1 VTALQQTTIKQF
13 NEPTIQ
19 QNMTLLQIQE
29 AVNDL
34 GTAAAE
40 TAVQTEKLSAFELAT
55 KGGWIMIVLAVLSII
70 AVYIF
75 IERYIAVSRATKY
88 DASFMDRI
96 REYMKDGKL
105 DSAKALCRGNSTPIS
120 RMIEKGL
127 SRIGRP
133 LSDINSAIENEG
145 NIEVAQLERGVNILA
160 MIASAAPMIGFLGTV
175 IGMIRAFYDMSM
187 AGNNLDITTLSN
199 GIYTAMVTTVG
210 GLIVGIIAYFF
221 HAILSTKI
229 QKVVNLLEAKAT
241 EFMDVL
247 NEPA

>member
-1 VTALQQTTIKQF
+1 M
-13 NEPTIQ
+13 N
-19 QNMTLLQIQE
+19 LLQIQE

-40 TAVQTEKLSAFELAT
+40 TVTQPDKLSAFELAT
-55 KGGWIMIVLAVLSII
+55 KGGWIMVLLAVLSII

-75 IERYIAVSRATKY
+75 IERYIVVSRATKY

-133 LSDINSAIENEG
+133 LGDINSAIENTG
-145 NIEVAQLERGVNILA
+145 NLEVAQLERGVSILA

-210 GLIVGIIAYFF
+210 GLSVGIIAYFF
-221 HAILSTKI
+221 HAILSTRI
-229 QKVVNLLEAKAT
+229 QKVVTLLEAKAT

>member
-1 VTALQQTTIKQF
+1 M
-13 NEPTIQ
+13 N
-19 QNMTLLQIQE
+19 LLQIQQ
-29 AVNDL
+29 AANDI
-34 GTAAAE
+34 GATAAE
-40 TAVQTEKLSAFELAT
+40 TATEPIKLSALELAT
-55 KGGWIMIVLAVLSII
+55 KGGWIMILLAVLSII

-75 IERYIAVSRATKY
+75 IERYIAISRATKY
-88 DASFMDRI
+88 DNGFMERI

-120 RMIEKGL
+120 RMIEKG
-127 SRIGRP
+127 I
-133 LSDINSAIENEG
+133 SAIENVG
-145 NIEVAQLERGVNILA
+145 NLEVAQLERGVSILA

-175 IGMIRAFYDMSM
+175 TGMIRAFYNMSM
-187 AGNNLDITTLSN
+187 AGNNIDIELLSS
-199 GIYTAMVTTVG
+199 GIYEAMVTTVG

-221 HAILSTKI
+221 HAIISTKI

>member
-1 VTALQQTTIKQF
+1 
-13 NEPTIQ
+13 
-19 QNMTLLQIQE
+19 
-29 AVNDL
+29 
-34 GTAAAE
+34 
-40 TAVQTEKLSAFELAT
+40 
-55 KGGWIMIVLAVLSII
+55 MILLAVLSII

-75 IERYIAVSRATKY
+75 IERYIVVSRATKY

-133 LSDINSAIENEG
+133 LGDINSTIENVG
-145 NIEVAQLERGVNILA
+145 NLEVAQLERGVSILA

>member
-1 VTALQQTTIKQF
+1 M
-13 NEPTIQ
+13 N
-19 QNMTLLQIQE
+19 LLQIQE
-29 AVNDL
+29 AVNNL
-34 GTAAAE
+34 GTAVAE
-40 TAVQTEKLSAFELAT
+40 TAVQTEKLSAFELAI

-75 IERYIAVSRATKY
+75 IERYIVVSRATKY

-120 RMIEKGL
+120 RMIDKGL

-133 LSDINSAIENEG
+133 LGDINSAIENEG
-145 NIEVAQLERGVNILA
+145 NIEVAQLERGVSILA

>member
-1 VTALQQTTIKQF
+1 M
-13 NEPTIQ
+13 N
-19 QNMTLLQIQE
+19 LLQIQQ
-29 AVNDL
+29 AANDI
-34 GTAAAE
+34 GATAAE
-40 TAVQTEKLSAFELAT
+40 TATEPIKLSALELAT
-55 KGGWIMIVLAVLSII
+55 KGGWIMILLAVLSII

-88 DASFMDRI
+88 DNGFMERI

-120 RMIEKGL
+120 RMIEKGI

-133 LSDINSAIENEG
+133 LGDINSAIENVG
-145 NIEVAQLERGVNILA
+145 NLEVAQLERGVNILA

-175 IGMIRAFYDMSM
+175 IGMIHAFYDMSM

-221 HAILSTKI
+221 HAIISTKI

>member
-1 VTALQQTTIKQF
+1 MYGCHSVTAQQPTINDQQF
-13 NEPTIQ
+13 NN
-19 QNMTLLQIQE
+19 NMNLLQIQE

-34 GTAAAE
+34 GAAAAE
-40 TAVQTEKLSAFELAT
+40 TAAQPTKFKLSILELAT
-55 KGGWIMIVLAVLSII
+55 KGGWIMILLAVLSII

-75 IERYIAVSRATKY
+75 IERYIAVS
-88 DASFMDRI
+88 RI

-133 LSDINSAIENEG
+133 LGDINSAIENVG
-145 NIEVAQLERGVNILA
+145 NLEVAQLERGVSILA

-175 IGMIRAFYDMSM
+175 TGMIRAFYNMSM
-187 AGNNLDITTLSN
+187 AGNNIDISLLSS
-199 GIYTAMVTTVG
+199 GIYEAMVTTVG
-210 GLIVGIIAYFF
+210 GLIVGIFAYFF
-221 HAILSTKI
+221 HAILSSKI

>member
-1 VTALQQTTIKQF
+1 
-13 NEPTIQ
+13 
-19 QNMTLLQIQE
+19 
-29 AVNDL
+29 
-34 GTAAAE
+34 
-40 TAVQTEKLSAFELAT
+40 
-55 KGGWIMIVLAVLSII
+55 
-70 AVYIF
+70 
-75 IERYIAVSRATKY
+75 
-88 DASFMDRI
+88 MDRI

-133 LSDINSAIENEG
+133 LGDINSAIENEG
-145 NIEVAQLERGVNILA
+145 NIEVAQLERGVSILA

-187 AGNNLDITTLSN
+187 AGNNLDITTLSS

>member
-1 VTALQQTTIKQF
+1 M
-13 NEPTIQ
+13 N
-19 QNMTLLQIQE
+19 LLQIQE

-40 TAVQTEKLSAFELAT
+40 TVIQPEKLSAFELAT
-55 KGGWIMIVLAVLSII
+55 KGGWIMILLAVLSII

-75 IERYIAVSRATKY
+75 IERYIVVSRATKY

-127 SRIGRP
+127 SRICRP
-133 LSDINSAIENEG
+133 LGDINSAIENEG
-145 NIEVAQLERGVNILA
+145 NIEVAQLERGVSILA

-187 AGNNLDITTLSN
+187 AGNSLNITTLSN

>member
-1 VTALQQTTIKQF
+1 M
-13 NEPTIQ
+13 N
-19 QNMTLLQIQE
+19 LLQIQQ

-34 GTAAAE
+34 GTAAIPAE
-40 TAVQTEKLSAFELAT
+40 TAVQPTEFKLSILELAT
-55 KGGWIMIVLAVLSII
+55 KGGWIMILLAVLSII

-133 LSDINSAIENEG
+133 LSDINSAIENVG
-145 NIEVAQLERGVNILA
+145 NLEVAKLERGVSILA
-160 MIASAAPMIGFLGTV
+160 MTASAAPMIGFLGTV
-175 IGMIRAFYDMSM
+175 LGMIQTFYDMSQ
-187 AGNNLDITTLSN
+187 AGNNLNITTLSN

-221 HAILSTKI
+221 HAIISNKI
-229 QKVVNLLEAKAT
+229 QKVVNLLEGKAT